1 MASLKTRDHTT
12 EDQERILQE
21 TSVSQNKKK
30 TKKNVLNNYD
40 TAFQCHLNDIS
51 RKTVAQEKDHSITPI
66 QNESNEHHDHKH
78 KYL

>member
-21 TSVSQNKKK
+21 TNVLQNKKNQ
-30 TKKNVLNNYD
+30 TNVLNNYD

-51 RKTVAQEKDHSITPI
+51 RKTVAQEKDHSITPAP
-66 QNESNEHHDHKH
+66 NESNEHHDHKH